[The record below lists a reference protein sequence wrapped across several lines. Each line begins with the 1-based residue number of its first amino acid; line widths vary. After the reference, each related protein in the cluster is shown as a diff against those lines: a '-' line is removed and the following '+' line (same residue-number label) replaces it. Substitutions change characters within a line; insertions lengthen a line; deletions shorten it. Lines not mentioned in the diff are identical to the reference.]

1 LNPSPATGEKEF
13 AAILK
18 AHPFVV
24 AEFYAPWCGHCKTL
38 APEYEKAAAELDA
51 GATGIKLVKVDATE
65 DANKAL
71 AEKYGVKGFP
81 TLKIFKGGKG
91 EPADA
96 VDYAGPREAA
106 GIVSH
111 LTKLAGPAS
120 ALVADAKALAAAKEA
135 HDVVVVGVFK
145 SAKDAAFKAFEAAG
159 DRLRD
164 DAAFLHTFDAA
175 LVPGAAAPSI
185 VLHKKYDEPT
195 ATFEGKADDTAAIVS
210 FVDAATE
217 PELVELDQT
226 PRMKKVL
233 AKVFQSDEPKLLA
246 FVGADHKK
254 AADFRA
260 ALIAA
265 KAVGGASI
273 LLVDPVANG
282 GAVQF
287 FGLTDAD
294 LPALAVHAPKANA
307 KYIKAKAAAKDVK
320 AFLAAFSAGKLSP
333 HVKSETPPKKN
344 DGPVVVATANTFEK
358 LVLTPK
364 GATAVVKFYAPW
376 CGHCKTLA
384 PIWDKLG
391 EAFKADKK
399 VVVAKYDMTANDLP
413 PGSKF
418 EVKGFPTIV
427 LFKDGKHTTYTGERT
442 EEAIAAFVKAGGVLA
457 PPSAGDDEPAKDE
470 L

>member
-1 LNPSPATGEKEF
+1 MA
-13 AAILK
+13 
-18 AHPFVV
+18 
-24 AEFYAPWCGHCKTL
+24 
-38 APEYEKAAAELDA
+38 
-51 GATGIKLVKVDATE
+51 
-65 DANKAL
+65 
-71 AEKYGVKGFP
+71 
-81 TLKIFKGGKG
+81 
-91 EPADA
+91 
-96 VDYAGPREAA
+96 
-106 GIVSH
+106 H
-111 LTKLAGPAS
+111 LTKLSGPAS
-120 ALVADAKALAAAKEA
+120 ALAADAKAIAAAKKA
-135 HDVVVVGVFK
+135 NDVVVVGVFK

-159 DRLRD
+159 DRLRE
-164 DAAFLHTFDAA
+164 DAAFVHTFDAS
-175 LVPGAAAPSI
+175 LVPDVKAPSI
-185 VLHKKYDEPT
+185 VLHKQYDEPT
-195 ATFEGKADDTAAIVS
+195 AVFDGKADDTAAIVA

-217 PELVELDQT
+217 PELVELNQT

-246 FVGADHKK
+246 FVPADHKK

-265 KAVGGASI
+265 KDDGAASV
-273 LLVDPVANG
+273 LLVDPAANG

-287 FGLTDAD
+287 FGLADAD

-307 KYIKAKAAAKDVK
+307 KYLKAKAAPKDVK
-320 AFLAAFSAGKLSP
+320 AFLASFAAGKLSP

-358 LVLTPK
+358 LVLAK
-364 GATAVVKFYAPW
+364 GVTAVVKFYAPW

-391 EAFKADKK
+391 ESFKADKK
-399 VVVAKYDMTANDLP
+399 TVVAKYDMTANDLP

-442 EEAIAAFVKAGGVLA
+442 EDAIAAFVKAGGVLA
-457 PPSAGDDEPAKDE
+457 PPSGGDEEPAKDE